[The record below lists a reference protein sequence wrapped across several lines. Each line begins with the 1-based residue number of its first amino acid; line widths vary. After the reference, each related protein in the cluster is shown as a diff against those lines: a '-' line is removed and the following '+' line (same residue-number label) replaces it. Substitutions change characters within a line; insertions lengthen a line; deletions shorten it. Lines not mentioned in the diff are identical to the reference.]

1 MLTPS
6 PAPPLQH
13 NPTIAGNS
21 HGPPTVTICTPTF
34 NRRPF
39 FPYLVQ
45 SIQQQTYPHH
55 LIEWVIVD
63 DGTDPVGDLIHPV
76 NFVTVK
82 YIRLENKMPLG
93 EKRNLMHTHCT
104 GDLLVYMDDDDYYPP
119 ERVSHAV
126 EKLLENPG
134 TLIAGSSIMDIYFK
148 SLEKMYRFG
157 PYAPYHATAATFA
170 FRKEL
175 LQQTCYDSSKCVA
188 EEKTF
193 LKNYTIP
200 MIQLDPMKT
209 ILVFSHIHN
218 SVDKMDILNQ
228 GNLQQNPYVVES
240 RVTPRDYIRDEVL
253 YAFYVENI
261 DSYLAG
267 YAAGDPSHKPD
278 VLLSLA
284 NNKVAMLERRLSI
297 VSQELQ
303 KVMEES
309 SRLREMNRLL
319 TERLKSVIQGNIA
332 KHRSD
337 WTVSS

>member
-6 PAPPLQH
+6 LGSSSPRTPWPKDET
-13 NPTIAGNS
+13 PS
-21 HGPPTVTICTPTF
+21 VSICTPTF

-39 FPYLVQ
+39 LPYLMQ
-45 SIQQQTYPHH
+45 CIQRQTYP
-55 LIEWVIVD
+55 LDKIEWVIVD
-63 DGTDPVGDLIHPV
+63 DGTDPVGDLVEPV
-76 NFVTVK
+76 TFVAVK

-104 GDLLVYMDDDDYYPP
+104 GDILVYMDDDDYYPP
-119 ERVSHAV
+119 ERVSHSV

-134 TLIAGSSIMDIYFK
+134 RLIAGSSIMHLYFK
-148 SLEKMYRFG
+148 RLQKMYQFG
-157 PYAPYHATAATFA
+157 PYGLNHATAATFA

-175 LQQTCYDSSKCVA
+175 LEHTCYDSTKCVA

-193 LKNYTIP
+193 LKEYTIP

-228 GNLQQNPYVVES
+228 GDLSQNPYILES
-240 RVTPRDYIRDEVL
+240 KVTPSDFIQDTVL
-253 YAFYVENI
+253 YNFYVENI
-261 DSYLAG
+261 DTNLSG

-284 NNKVAMLERRLSI
+284 NNKVAMLEKRLTT

-303 KVMEES
+303 KVQEEA
-309 SRLREMNRLL
+309 SRLREINRIL
-319 TERLKSVIQGNIA
+319 TDRLKSVIQGNLE

-337 WTVSS
+337 WKVSR